1 MWDVLRQLRDAL
13 LGVVPIA
20 FLKLL
25 IWSPILFLREIFKQE
40 GERKAK
46 ERREAG
52 DRP

>member
-1 MWDVLRQLRDAL
+1 MWEALRRLRDAL
-13 LGVVPIA
+13 WGVIPFA